1 MLEDKSGDRVTL
13 VATVLFLLIL
23 AKRQHNNPSF
33 FHEGEMALFVPLFS
47 GLNILHVY
55 LQHISTIPRV
65 KLTKVP
71 LGLRPY
77 LALCSILPQLQSVQA
92 HSPLLVCWFSY

>member
-33 FHEGEMALFVPLFS
+33 FHDGEMALFVPLFS
-47 GLNILHVY
+47 GLNLPHVY
-55 LQHISTIPRV
+55 LQHISTIPKSYTDKNSSRLKTISGFMQHPSSTAV
-65 KLTKVP
+65 
-71 LGLRPY
+71 
-77 LALCSILPQLQSVQA
+77 CSST
-92 HSPLLVCWFSY
+92 